1 MSPGV
6 IPFPRSN
13 RLGDNEAQLDKAGQT
28 ILQLLN
34 KAADVAEQNSRHAI
48 DTAQKG
54 RTSLAPPKLGLPGSR
69 PRPRDTRSK
78 PSALNSGSIA
88 STRKLRSSFSGNV
101 MIIAKAHDDR
111 RVVQIGANAGFAVEC
126 VGNQTRL
133 SAFNTRFTG
142 GWERRRSFPIEEA
155 PRLSAGGCERGASIF
170 LIGGRTCYTQ
180 IGC

>member
-13 RLGDNEAQLDKAGQT
+13 RMGDNEAQLDKAGQT

-34 KAADVAEQNSRHAI
+34 KAANVAEQNSRHAI
-48 DTAQKG
+48 DTAQ
-54 RTSLAPPKLGLPGSR
+54 RRHASLALPKLELPAS
-69 PRPRDTRSK
+69 RPRDTGSK
-78 PSALNSGSIA
+78 PSALNRGSIA

-170 LIGGRTCYTQ
+170 LIGGRTCCTQ